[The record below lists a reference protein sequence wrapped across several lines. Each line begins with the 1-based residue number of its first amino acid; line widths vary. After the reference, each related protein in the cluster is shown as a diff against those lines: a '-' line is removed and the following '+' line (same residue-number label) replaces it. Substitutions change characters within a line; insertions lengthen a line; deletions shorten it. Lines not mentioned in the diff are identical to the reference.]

1 MRIAANQHLHV
12 IGVGKYSHH
21 RYYIDRSHYHHLK
34 TVITLSLSF
43 HHHLKRYDDKI
54 ETNLRQKLKLKLSL
68 GFEPCSFYV
77 CQLMIKSEQEARYMN
92 NFFFFCDCLE
102 HTLFLSVNSNKIQ
115 NMAHS

>member
-12 IGVGKYSHH
+12 IGIGKYSHH

-54 ETNLRQKLKLKLSL
+54 ETNLRQKLKLKMSL
-68 GFEPCSFYV
+68 DFEPCSFYV
-77 CQLMIKSEQEARYMN
+77 CQLMIKPEQEARYM
-92 NFFFFCDCLE
+92 
-102 HTLFLSVNSNKIQ
+102 K
-115 NMAHS
+115 